1 MDRRDFLCLR
11 TERSRRVA
19 HLSCERLYMHYQ
31 HATLTTAASQSQ
43 QDDGVSSVRELGDDE
58 PPASF
63 APRSTRQLLADIR
76 RDLESA
82 DVVRVV
88 DTGWLAI
95 DTDGFGRSVRMLL
108 ESFCDQGG
116 RVEYGEDR
124 TD

>member
-11 TERSRRVA
+11 KERAGRVA

-31 HATLTTAASQSQ
+31 HATLTTTASPSP
-43 QDDGVSSVRELGDDE
+43 GGGGASSVRELGDDE
-58 PPASF
+58 PPALF
-63 APRSTRQLLADIR
+63 APRSPRQLLADIR
-76 RDLESA
+76 RDLENA

-95 DTDGFGRSVRMLL
+95 DTDGFGRSVRTLL
-108 ESFCDQGG
+108 ESFADQGG

-124 TD
+124 ID